1 MACGKTY
8 RPSKFTIGYRDGETE
23 AGEKIKRGYPSC
35 KWLREG
41 KWTELGRFSSHTGG
55 YKPHPQRDEEKQLKK
70 DLGLQLEELD
80 NELISGFQLIEAHH
94 GYASNDH
101 YIRVKDPRGFTLDLD
116 ARFVEDVLLKWHLG
130 ISGNGMIEGKWFY
143 FWTDGSFSGIKPES
157 ELANVQ
163 VDDSVLDSQE
173 KMLKSYTIED
183 LVVGTVYDM
192 ASAKGDKS
200 EVERVVYLGQKMLP
214 NLPTIRNFFCN
225 GFQLSKL
232 GRNWERTL
240 RYGLDS
246 KSAKELEFLPWYYE
260 SDVKKAE
267 NVMKPW
273 KLTPVFILL
282 DDEFSSYKLEE
293 YVYYCDDLAGIPQEE
308 KEHSIK
314 FCIDQ
319 HYDRSSLL
327 AGRDIVKRLV
337 NESKFQDLRIVR
349 KDPPWARK
357 SSSSFNKQFAYQ
369 SAKEYKVMKLET
381 LDVGLDRYLQKLKKR
396 IDDQLELAPAKMPD
410 DLKEWIH
417 KVGEWYR
424 RDYEPKNRQTNHWW

>member
-1 MACGKTY
+1 MSYGKTY
-8 RPSKFTIGYRDGETE
+8 RPSKFTIGYGDGETE
-23 AGEKIKRGYPSC
+23 DGLKIKRGYPSC

-41 KWTELGRFSSHTGG
+41 KWTELGRFSSYTGG
-55 YKPHPQRDEEKQLKK
+55 YKPHQQRDAEKQLKK
-70 DLGLQLEELD
+70 DLGMKTEELD
-80 NELISGFQLIEAHH
+80 NNPISGFQVVEAHH

-101 YIRVKDPRGFTLDLD
+101 FIRVRDPRGFCLSLDE
-116 ARFVEDVLLKWHLG
+116 RFIEDVLLKWHLG
-130 ISGNGMIEGKWFY
+130 ISGNGEIEGKWFY
-143 FWTDGSFSGIKPES
+143 LWEDGCFSGIRPES
-157 ELANVQ
+157 ELVNVQ
-163 VDDSVLDSQE
+163 VDDLVLDSQE
-173 KMLKSYTIED
+173 KNLKSYTIED

-214 NLPTIRNFFCN
+214 NIPTIRNFFRN

-232 GRNWERTL
+232 GKNWEKTL
-240 RYGLDS
+240 RYGLDA

-260 SDVKKAE
+260 ADVKKAE
-267 NVMKPW
+267 NAMKPW

-282 DDEFSSYKLEE
+282 DDEISNYMLEDGA
-293 YVYYCDDLAGIPQEE
+293 YYCDDLAEIPQEE

-314 FCIDQ
+314 FCVNQ
-319 HYDRSSLL
+319 YYDGSSLL

-337 NESKFQDLRIVR
+337 NESKIQDLRIVT
-349 KDPPWARK
+349 KDLPWSRSRG
-357 SSSSFNKQFAYQ
+357 SSISNQFVYQ

-381 LDVGLDRYLQKLKKR
+381 LDVGLDRYLQKLKKQ
-396 IDDQLELAPAKMPD
+396 IDDRLELAPAKIPD

-424 RDYEPKNRQTNHWW
+424 KDYEPKNRRSSWW

>member
-1 MACGKTY
+1 MSYGKTY
-8 RPSKFTIGYRDGETE
+8 RPSKFTIGYGDGETE
-23 AGEKIKRGYPSC
+23 DGLKIKKGYPSC

-41 KWTELGRFSSHTGG
+41 KWTELGRFSSYTGG
-55 YKPHPQRDEEKQLKK
+55 YKPHQQRDAEKQLKK
-70 DLGLQLEELD
+70 DLGMKTEELD
-80 NELISGFQLIEAHH
+80 NNPISGFQVVEAYH

-101 YIRVKDPRGFTLDLD
+101 FIRVRDPRGFCLSLDE
-116 ARFVEDVLLKWHLG
+116 RFIEDVLLKWHLG
-130 ISGNGMIEGKWFY
+130 ISGNGEIEGKWFY
-143 FWTDGSFSGIKPES
+143 LWEDGCFSGIRPES
-157 ELANVQ
+157 ELVNVQ
-163 VDDSVLDSQE
+163 VDDLVLDSQE
-173 KMLKSYTIED
+173 KNLKSYTIED

-214 NLPTIRNFFCN
+214 NIPTIWNFFRN

-232 GRNWERTL
+232 GKNWERTL

-246 KSAKELEFLPWYYE
+246 KSAKEFEFLPWYYE
-260 SDVKKAE
+260 ADVKKAE
-267 NVMKPW
+267 NAMKPW

-282 DDEFSSYKLEE
+282 DDEITSYPLEDGA
-293 YVYYCDDLAGIPQEE
+293 YYCDDLAGIPQEE

-314 FCIDQ
+314 FCVNQ
-319 HYDRSSLL
+319 YYDDSSLL

-337 NESKFQDLRIVR
+337 NESKIQDLRIVT
-349 KDPPWARK
+349 KDLPWSRSRG
-357 SSSSFNKQFAYQ
+357 SSIHKQFVYQ

-381 LDVGLDRYLQKLKKR
+381 LDVGLDRYLQKLKKQ
-396 IDDQLELAPAKMPD
+396 IDDRLELAPAKMPD

-424 RDYEPKNRQTNHWW
+424 KDYEPKNGRSSWW

>member
-1 MACGKTY
+1 MSYGKTY
-8 RPSKFTIGYRDGETE
+8 RPSKFTIGYGDGETE
-23 AGEKIKRGYPSC
+23 NGLKIKIGYPTC

-41 KWTELGRFSSHTGG
+41 KWTELGRFSSYTGG
-55 YKPHPQRDEEKQLKK
+55 YKPHQQRDAEKQLKK
-70 DLGLQLEELD
+70 DLGLKIEELD
-80 NELISGFQLIEAHH
+80 NVPISGFQVVEVHH

-101 YIRVKDPRGFTLDLD
+101 FIRVRDPRGFCLALD
-116 ARFVEDVLLKWHLG
+116 ARFIEDVLLKWHLG

-143 FWTDGSFSGIKPES
+143 LWSDGNFSGIKPES
-157 ELANVQ
+157 ELAIVQ

-173 KMLKSYTIED
+173 KKLKSYTVED

-200 EVERVVYLGQKMLP
+200 EVERVVYLGQKSMP
-214 NLPTIRNFFCN
+214 NFPTVRNFFNN
-225 GFQLSKL
+225 GFQLNKL
-232 GRNWERTL
+232 GRNWDKSL
-240 RYGLDS
+240 KYGLTS
-246 KSAKELEFLPWYYE
+246 EQAKTLECLPWYYE

-282 DDEFSSYKLEE
+282 DDEISSYKLEDGA
-293 YVYYCDDLAGIPQEE
+293 YYCDDLAEIPQEE

-314 FCIDQ
+314 FCADQ
-319 HYDRSSLL
+319 YYDRSSLL

-337 NESKFQDLRIVR
+337 NESKIQDLRIVR
-349 KDPPWARK
+349 KDLPWARSR
-357 SSSSFNKQFAYQ
+357 SSSIDKQFVYQ
-369 SAKEYKVMKLET
+369 STKEYKVMKLET
-381 LDVGLDRYLQKLKKR
+381 LDVGLDRYLQKLKKQ
-396 IDDQLELAPAKMPD
+396 IDDRLELAPAKIPD

-424 RDYEPKNRQTNHWW
+424 KDYEPKNRHSGWW

>member
-1 MACGKTY
+1 MSYGKTY
-8 RPSKFTIGYRDGETE
+8 RPSKFTIGYGDGETKD
-23 AGEKIKRGYPSC
+23 GLKIKRGYPTC

-41 KWTELGRFSSHTGG
+41 KWTELGRFSSYTGG
-55 YKPHPQRDEEKQLKK
+55 YKPHQQRDAEKQLKK
-70 DLGLQLEELD
+70 DLGLKIEELD
-80 NELISGFQLIEAHH
+80 NEPISGFQLVEAHH

-101 YIRVKDPRGFTLDLD
+101 FIRVRDPRGFCLALD

-130 ISGNGMIEGKWFY
+130 ISGSGEIEGKWFY
-143 FWTDGSFSGIKPES
+143 LWKDGCFSGIRPES
-157 ELANVQ
+157 ELASVQ
-163 VDDSVLDSQE
+163 VDDSKLDVQD
-173 KMLKSYTIED
+173 KKLKNYTIED

-232 GRNWERTL
+232 GQHWENTL
-240 RYGLDS
+240 RYDLDS
-246 KSAKELEFLPWYYE
+246 KSAKELEYLPWYYE

-267 NVMKPW
+267 NAMKPW

-282 DDEFSSYKLEE
+282 DDEISSYKLEDGA
-293 YVYYCDDLAGIPQEE
+293 YYCDDLAGIPQEE

-314 FCIDQ
+314 FCADRY
-319 HYDRSSLL
+319 YDCSSLL

-337 NESKFQDLRIVR
+337 NESKIQDLKIVR
-349 KDPPWARK
+349 KNLPWARNR
-357 SSSSFNKQFAYQ
+357 SSSTDKRFVYQ

-381 LDVGLDRYLQKLKKR
+381 LDVGLDRYLQKLKKQ
-396 IDDQLELAPAKMPD
+396 IDDRLELAPAKIPD

-424 RDYEPKNRQTNHWW
+424 RDYEPKNRRSSWW

>member
-1 MACGKTY
+1 MAWGKTY
-8 RPSKFTIGYRDGETE
+8 RPSKFTIGYHDGETE
-23 AGEKIKRGYPSC
+23 AGEKIKRGYPTC

-55 YKPHPQRDEEKQLKK
+55 YKPHQQRDEEKQLKK

-80 NELISGFQLIEAHH
+80 NEPISGFQLVEAHH

-101 YIRVKDPRGFTLDLD
+101 YIRVRDPRGFTLALD

-130 ISGNGMIEGKWFY
+130 ISGSGMIEGKWFY
-143 FWTDGSFSGIKPES
+143 LWTDGSFSGIKPES

-163 VDDSVLDSQE
+163 VDDSKLDVQD
-173 KMLKSYTIED
+173 KKLKSYTIED

-214 NLPTIRNFFCN
+214 NLPTIRNFFHN

-246 KSAKELEFLPWYYE
+246 KNAKELECLPWYYE
-260 SDVKKAE
+260 SDAKKAE
-267 NVMKPW
+267 NAMKPW

-282 DDEFSSYKLEE
+282 DDEISSYKLEDG
-293 YVYYCDDLAGIPQEE
+293 VYYCDDLAGIPQEE

-314 FCIDQ
+314 FCADQ
-319 HYDRSSLL
+319 YYDSSSLL

-337 NESKFQDLRIVR
+337 NESKIQDLRIVR
-349 KDPPWARK
+349 KDLPWARIG
-357 SSSSFNKQFAYQ
+357 SSSTDKQFVYQ
-369 SAKEYKVMKLET
+369 SAKEYKVMKFET
-381 LDVGLDRYLQKLKKR
+381 LDVGLDRYLQKLKKQ
-396 IDDQLELAPAKMPD
+396 IDDRLELAPAKMPD

-424 RDYEPKNRQTNHWW
+424 KDYEPKNRRSSWW